1 MNAQLTRPF
10 VGIDTNSRTD
20 PENMP
25 DPFRDALKMMD
36 GGQTKRATTLR
47 DVIRALPKAT
57 ATPVFYWDEERGD
70 YVEIERNAAVVNPAW
85 LGDGLEDSPQES
97 AAWNVPTRSY
107 DVVTPTEAFGPLLAT
122 ARQKLNE
129 REDAGKYEAPD
140 VFGMA
145 REYKNGGE
153 VHIDVFF
160 PSYSVAMPDGSDD
173 GDGESSDTS
182 FCMGITTGKDYFRN
196 QTLYATPIAFDMDT
210 GATMRHLDEARR
222 RRHRKSADE
231 ESGDS
236 ASETAIWYSEIIDS
250 LDTVSE
256 TLFRVISESQQYKI
270 PFGDLPYSPIEFYEA
285 NGIPNSVASD
295 AVDSDRLPDGRR
307 STANATLSAW
317 ELYRALSVT
326 LADGFTS
333 KTDGQAIR
341 GHVATANEIL
351 STPGVAENNALDA
364 ARAGLAE
371 QSRLEAKKTRET
383 LNDRRETTREAVE
396 EYGSI
401 QNRLRD
407 MFQEASENSDDGE
420 ADESSGDESSDENG
434 SGNEVIA

>member
-10 VGIDTNSRTD
+10 VGIDSNSSTEA
-20 PENMP
+20 ENLP

-36 GGQTKRATTLR
+36 GGKTKAATTLQNA
-47 DVIRALPKAT
+47 IQALPKAT
-57 ATPVFYWDEERGD
+57 ATPVFYWDEERGE

-122 ARQKLNE
+122 ARRKLNE
-129 REDAGKYEAPD
+129 REDAGKYESPD
-140 VFGMA
+140 VFGMI

-153 VHIDVFF
+153 VHVDVFF
-160 PSYSVAMPDGSDD
+160 PSYQVTIPDGKDADGSDAA
-173 GDGESSDTS
+173 
-182 FCMGITTGKDYFRN
+182 FIMGITTGKDYFRN
-196 QTLYATPIAFDMDT
+196 QTLYATPIAFDMST

-236 ASETAIWYSEIIDS
+236 ASETAAWYSEIIDG

-256 TLFRVISESQQYKI
+256 TLFRVISEAQEYHI
-270 PFGDLPYSPIEFYEA
+270 PFGELPYSPIEFYEA
-285 NGIPNSVASD
+285 NGIPSTVASD
-295 AVDSDRLPDGRR
+295 AVDSDRMPLANR
-307 STANATLSAW
+307 SKANTTLSAW
-317 ELYRALSVT
+317 DLYRALSVT

-341 GHVATANEIL
+341 GHVRTANRIL
-351 STPGVAENNALDA
+351 SEPGVAENNALDS

-371 QSRLEAKKTRET
+371 QSRLEAKETRET
-383 LNDRRETTREAVE
+383 LNERRETTREAVE

-401 QNRLRD
+401 QNRLRT
-407 MFQEASENSDDGE
+407 MFQEASENGEDDENNSG
-420 ADESSGDESSDENG
+420 SGD
-434 SGNEVIA
+434 GNEVIA